1 MAEKKLV
8 TDWVHLPAGVQIE
21 SLWATLHDARLY
33 FVGSDK
39 MARTATLRF
48 EIFYLD
54 DDVTVTFSLEEVTS
68 LRVTRAAVW
77 PGKYERPEGTS
88 RSEESRL
95 VAEYQ
100 SKWREESVGW
110 GEFEALPGISNIDAS
125 DHEKDYLD
133 ISNADLVQSGAEVT
147 LHLQG
152 HLQSADLWHELFL
165 RGSSLHVISSDH
177 SILSL
182 EHLTEL
188 GQAWWD
194 GFGKE
199 AVN

>member
-8 TDWVHLPAGVQIE
+8 ADWVHLPAGVQAE
-21 SLWATLHDARLY
+21 PLWAALHDARLY

-39 MARTATLRF
+39 MARTAALSF
-48 EIFYLD
+48 EVFYLED
-54 DDVTVTFSLEEVTS
+54 NNTVTIHLEEVTS

-77 PGKYERPEGTS
+77 PGEYERPVGVS
-88 RSEESRL
+88 RSEEARL

-100 SKWREESVGW
+100 FKWREESMGW
-110 GEFEALPGISNIDAS
+110 SELEALLGSNNLDAS
-125 DHEKDYLD
+125 GGEKDYLD
-133 ISNADLVQSGAEVT
+133 ISNADLVQNGAEVA

-165 RGSSLHVISSDH
+165 RGSRLSVVSSDG

-188 GQAWWD
+188 GQSWWD

-199 AVN
+199 AAH

>member
-1 MAEKKLV
+1 MAEKKIV
-8 TDWVHLPAGVQIE
+8 ADWVHLPAGVQAE
-21 SLWATLHDARLY
+21 SLWTTLHDAELY
-33 FVGSDK
+33 FVGSDR
-39 MARTATLRF
+39 MARTATLSF
-48 EIFYLD
+48 KIFYLD
-54 DDVTVTFSLEEVTS
+54 DNVTVTIHLEEVTS

-77 PGKYERPEGTS
+77 PGEYERPEGIS
-88 RSEESRL
+88 RSDESRL

-100 SKWREESVGW
+100 SKWREESMGW
-110 GEFEALPGISNIDAS
+110 GELEALLGSSNLDAS
-125 DHEKDYLD
+125 DDEKDYLD
-133 ISNADLVQSGAEVT
+133 ISNADLVQDGAEVA

-165 RGSSLHVISSDH
+165 RGSRLSVVSSDG

-188 GQAWWD
+188 GQSWWD

-199 AVN
+199 ATH

>member
-8 TDWVHLPAGVQIE
+8 ADWVHLPVGAQVG
-21 SLWATLHDARLY
+21 SLWTTLHDAELY

-39 MARTATLRF
+39 MARTAVLSF

-54 DDVTVTFSLEEVTS
+54 DDVTVTIYVEEVTS
-68 LRVTRAAVW
+68 LRVTRSAIW
-77 PGKYERPEGTS
+77 PGGYERPEGAS
-88 RSEESRL
+88 RSEEARL
-95 VAEYQ
+95 IAEYQ
-100 SKWREESVGW
+100 SKWREESMGW
-110 GEFEALPGISNIDAS
+110 GELEALLGSNNADAS
-125 DHEKDYLD
+125 DDEKDYLD
-133 ISNADLVQSGAEVT
+133 ISNADLVQDGAGVA

-152 HLQSADLWHELFL
+152 FLLSADLWHELFL
-165 RGSSLHVISSDH
+165 RGSRFHVVSSDG

-188 GQAWWD
+188 GRSWWD

-199 AVN
+199 AVH